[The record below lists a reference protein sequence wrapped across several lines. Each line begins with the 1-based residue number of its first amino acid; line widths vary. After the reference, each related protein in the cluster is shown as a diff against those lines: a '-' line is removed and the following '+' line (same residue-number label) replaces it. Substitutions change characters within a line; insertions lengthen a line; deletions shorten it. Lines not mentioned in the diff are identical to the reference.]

1 MSTQA
6 TGNLPV
12 ADGGGSS
19 LATVGRSESSG
30 QHGIESW
37 IHYLQKYG
45 LLFALIAA
53 IAIFS
58 MLRPQAFFSTNNA
71 LAILTL
77 AAPLAIAALG
87 LTVALVL
94 NEIDLSVGSMIGLGG
109 AFAVCL
115 MSFWGVPWYLAIVAS
130 FILAIGVGLS
140 TGAMVA
146 LGGANSLIITLG
158 MATLLTGIEFSLTD
172 QRTVYTGIDA
182 AYIAIGQSRILG
194 LNVQIWVAFLV
205 AIVVWVLLE
214 KTEAGRFM
222 YASGSSPEASFLAGV
237 PVTKYRVIGFIIV
250 AVCAALAGI
259 LLTAQ
264 SASAFS
270 NSGQPYLLPA
280 FASAFLGSTMSADG
294 RFTAFGTLIAVLFI
308 GVIQTGLT
316 MLQLSTGS
324 INVAQGGMLIAAV
337 LLSRI
342 GRKRRT

>member
-1 MSTQA
+1 MTLDA
-6 TGNLPV
+6 TGDAPV
-12 ADGGGSS
+12 VEGSGSS
-19 LATVGRSESSG
+19 QAVDRSTSSG
-30 QHGIESW
+30 QHHTSGW
-37 IHYLQKYG
+37 VHYLQQYG
-45 LLFALIAA
+45 LILALLVS

-58 MLRPQAFFSTNNA
+58 ALRPQAFFSINNA
-71 LAILTL
+71 SAILTL

-94 NEIDLSVGSMIGLGG
+94 GEIDLSVGSMIGLGG

-115 MSFWGVPWYLAIVAS
+115 MSFWGVPWFLAIAAS
-130 FILAIGVGLS
+130 FMLAIAAGLC

-158 MATLLTGIEFSLTD
+158 MATLLTGVEFSFTN
-172 QRTVYTGIDA
+172 QRTIYTGIDE
-182 AYIAIGQSRILG
+182 AYIAIGQSSILG
-194 LNVQIWVAFLV
+194 VNLQIWVAALV
-205 AIVVWVLLE
+205 AFIIWVMLE

-222 YASGSSPEASFLAGV
+222 YASGSSPEAAYLAGV
-237 PVTKYRVIGFIIV
+237 PVAKYRIIGFIAV
-250 AVCAALAGI
+250 AICAALAGV

-270 NSGQPYLLPA
+270 NAGQPYLLPA
-280 FASAFLGSTMSADG
+280 FASAFLGSTMSPDG
-294 RFTAFGTLIAVLFI
+294 RFTAVGTLIAVIFI

-324 INVAQGGMLIAAV
+324 INIAQGGMLIAAV

-342 GRKRRT
+342 GRKRSK

>member
-1 MSTQA
+1 MTTQA

-12 ADGGGSS
+12 ADNSGSS
-19 LATVGRSESSG
+19 QAAVGWSESSYQSG
-30 QHGIESW
+30 LANW

-45 LLFALIAA
+45 LVLSLLVA
-53 IAIFS
+53 IAIFGI
-58 MLRPQAFFSTNNA
+58 LRPQAFFSANNA

-115 MSFWGVPWYLAIVAS
+115 MSFWGVPWYLAI
-130 FILAIGVGLS
+130 LATFMLAFGAGLS

-146 LGGANSLIITLG
+146 LGGANSLIVTLG
-158 MATLLTGIEFSLTD
+158 MATLLTGVEFSLTD
-172 QRTVYTGIDA
+172 QRTIYTGIDE
-182 AYIAIGQSRILG
+182 AYIAIGQSTLLG
-194 LNVQIWVAFLV
+194 LNVQIWVAALV
-205 AIVVWVLLE
+205 AVLIWILLE
-214 KTEAGRFM
+214 KTESGRFM
-222 YASGSSPEASFLAGV
+222 YATGSSPEASFLAGV
-237 PVTKYRVIGFIIV
+237 AITKYRIIGFIVV
-250 AVCAALAGI
+250 AACAALSGI

-270 NSGQPYLLPA
+270 NAGQPYLLPA
-280 FASAFLGSTMSADG
+280 FASAFLGSTMSTDG
-294 RFTAFGTLIAVLFI
+294 RFTAHGTLIAVLFI

-324 INVAQGGMLIAAV
+324 INIAQGGMLIAAV

-342 GRKRRT
+342 GRKRSK